1 MYYIY
6 HDPIFLTPY
15 QRFIFERIQYDLN
28 LGPLKLADDLIVRDI
43 MASAWTNFA
52 IYGDPTPPGSSDLS
66 WTPVDPA
73 SGLQQYWN
81 ISGTK
86 ATMASSQEIQNRM
99 NLWDE
104 IMTK

>member
-1 MYYIY
+1 M
-6 HDPIFLTPY
+6 
-15 QRFIFERIQYDLN
+15 N
-28 LGPLKLADDLIVRDI
+28 LGPLQLADDLIVRDI

-52 IYGDPTPPGSSDLS
+52 IYGDPTPPGSSSSLL

-73 SGLQQYWN
+73 SSLQQYWN

-86 ATMASSQEIQNRM
+86 PTMTTSQEIQNRM

>member
-1 MYYIY
+1 M
-6 HDPIFLTPY
+6 
-15 QRFIFERIQYDLN
+15 N
-28 LGPLKLADDLIVRDI
+28 LGPLQLADDLLVRDI

-52 IYGDPTPPGSSDLS
+52 IYGDPTPPGSSSLS
-66 WTPVDPA
+66 WTPVDSA